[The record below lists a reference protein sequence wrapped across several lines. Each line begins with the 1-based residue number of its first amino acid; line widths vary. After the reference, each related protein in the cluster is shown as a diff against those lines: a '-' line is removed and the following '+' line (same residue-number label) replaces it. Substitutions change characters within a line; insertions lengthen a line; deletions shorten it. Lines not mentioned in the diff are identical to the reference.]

1 MEGRLGSLNFR
12 DIAVTTLYLPFCCM
26 IGCLSYAMFFYFDE
40 VTESKCGVHNF
51 VPSISGAV
59 CMRPLLHLWRF
70 CIVAHAVPRVFVTHL
85 YYRAHMALADKVTLW
100 KSYTSLVSLVYL
112 FDLTDILS
120 LCGLTIVSTVDN
132 FNVHEF
138 FFIIFGLSSLL
149 YMTLKFY
156 LHFCLNCQRILP
168 RTFKKSLEDKAIFL
182 TLMLFCGVFAAKYYY
197 EHHILCR
204 PNAFSWFSIAEF
216 GIAFA
221 NMGFHGT
228 AAKDFY
234 NLKIVASL
242 T

>member
-12 DIAVTTLYLPFCCM
+12 DIAVTTVYLPFCCM

-85 YYRAHMALADKVTLW
+85 YYHSHMALADKVNSW
-100 KSYTSLVSLVYL
+100 RSYTPLVSLIYL
-112 FDLTDILS
+112 FGLTDILS

-132 FNVHEF
+132 F
-138 FFIIFGLSSLL
+138 
-149 YMTLKFY
+149 T
-156 LHFCLNCQRILP
+156 
-168 RTFKKSLEDKAIFL
+168 
-182 TLMLFCGVFAAKYYY
+182 
-197 EHHILCR
+197 
-204 PNAFSWFSIAEF
+204 FSWFSIAEF

-234 NLKIVASL
+234 NLKIIASL

>member
-1 MEGRLGSLNFR
+1 MAGRLGSLNFR
-12 DIAVTTLYLPFCCM
+12 DIAVTTVYLPFCCM

-70 CIVAHAVPRVFVTHL
+70 CIVAHAVPH
-85 YYRAHMALADKVTLW
+85 KVVSW
-100 KSYTSLVSLVYL
+100 RSYTSLVSLIYL
-112 FDLTDILS
+112 LGLSDILS

-132 FNVHEF
+132 FSKAIFVYVSSDVHEF
-138 FFIIFGLSSLL
+138 FFIIFGLSSFL
-149 YMTLKFY
+149 YMTSEFY
-156 LHFCLNCQRILP
+156 LHFRLNCQRLLP
-168 RTFKKSLEDKAIFL
+168 RTVSFLLE
-182 TLMLFCGVFAAKYYY
+182 Y
-197 EHHILCR
+197 
-204 PNAFSWFSIAEF
+204 WFSIAEF

-234 NLKIVASL
+234 NLKIIASL

>member
-120 LCGLTIVSTVDN
+120 LCGLTIWKHLMTATNPADTTKKTFMKN
-132 FNVHEF
+132 Q
-138 FFIIFGLSSLL
+138 LL
-149 YMTLKFY
+149 IGT
-156 LHFCLNCQRILP
+156 
-168 RTFKKSLEDKAIFL
+168 KS
-182 TLMLFCGVFAAKYYY
+182 
-197 EHHILCR
+197 
-204 PNAFSWFSIAEF
+204 AEF